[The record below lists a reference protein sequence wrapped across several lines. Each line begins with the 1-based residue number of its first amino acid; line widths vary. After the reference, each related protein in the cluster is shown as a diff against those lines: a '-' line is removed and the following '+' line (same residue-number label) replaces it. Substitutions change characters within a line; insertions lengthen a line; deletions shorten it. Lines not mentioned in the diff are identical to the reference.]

1 MRKTCV
7 LQLTLN
13 QRDDDYPEEE
23 QVGDIALEEE
33 EALLAPPPLYQVI
46 MFDDDFTPMEF
57 VVEVLELLF
66 SMNREKATQ
75 VMLTVHTKG
84 KAACGT
90 YTKDVAETKVAQ
102 VIQYARE
109 NQHPLLCEVQQLIA

>member
-1 MRKTCV
+1 MSKTHV

-13 QRDDDYPEEE
+13 HGDEDYHPEEE
-23 QVGDIALEEE
+23 QVGDIALQEEE
-33 EALLAPPPLYQVI
+33 LLAPPPLYQVI

-66 SMNREKATQ
+66 SMNQENATQ
-75 VMLTVHTKG
+75 IMLAVHTKG

-109 NQHPLLCEVQQLIA
+109 NQHPLLCEVQQVIV